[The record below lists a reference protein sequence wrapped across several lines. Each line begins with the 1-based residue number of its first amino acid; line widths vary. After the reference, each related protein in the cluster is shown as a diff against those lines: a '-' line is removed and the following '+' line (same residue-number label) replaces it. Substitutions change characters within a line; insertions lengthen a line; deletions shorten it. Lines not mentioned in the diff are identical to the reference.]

1 VMVGGGVDADG
12 ARFGRL
18 AAKIPARRLTEA
30 LDRLLA
36 LFLEERAPEEP
47 ARAFFQRVD
56 VARVKLALG
65 DLEAL
70 SPEAAGP
77 EDFVDLG
84 EDGEFKVEAMAGE
97 CAI

>member
-1 VMVGGGVDADG
+1 MESTRT
-12 ARFGRL
+12 ARGSARL
-18 AAKIPARRLTEA
+18 AAKIPARRLTQT

-36 LFLEERAPEEP
+36 LFMEERAPEEP

-56 VARVKLALG
+56 LARVKLALG

-70 SPEAAGP
+70 SPADARP